1 MTDTRLHTCNLCEAV
16 CGVELDVEADRI
28 VAVRGDRRDP
38 FSKGHICPKAAA
50 LGDLAADPDRVRE
63 PMRRDGDRWSPVSW
77 DSAIAELVERVERVR
92 EKYGPNAVALYVGN
106 PTVHSHTAL
115 LTFPFF
121 AKALG
126 ARSKFSATSIDQ
138 LPHMLA
144 SLEMFGHQ
152 LMLPIADLDRTQH
165 LWIMGANPWAS
176 NGSILT
182 AGNVRARIEAI
193 RERGG
198 RVTVFDPRRT
208 ETAEHADEHVFI
220 RPGGDAFFLLG
231 VLHTLF
237 QEGLA
242 DPGAARGYLDGWEA
256 LRSAVARFSPERVA
270 SRAGID
276 ADTTRRLARAL
287 AASKRSVV
295 YGRLGVCTQ
304 EFGGTSA
311 WLVNALNVAIG
322 ALDRVGGAMFPEPAV
337 DLLGVAAAIGQK
349 GHFAKFRSR
358 VRGLPE
364 FGGELPS
371 STLAEEIE
379 TPGEGQIRALV
390 TLAGNPV
397 LSTPNGARLARALPR
412 LDFMASIDIYRNET
426 TRHAHLILPTSVGVE
441 RDHYDVAF
449 YQLAVR
455 NVARYAKA
463 AIAAPSGVK
472 NDFDLLTELALAIHS
487 SRRTARDRASALALR
502 AARAMGHRRLFDLLL
517 RAGPHGTL
525 RGGKLSLSALEAS
538 PHGVD
543 LGALAPRLPSALWTK
558 DKRVKLAPRVYLEDL
573 ERVERALADDASKAP
588 NGSRLVLVGRR
599 HLRSNNS
606 WMHNSL
612 RLVKGPERC
621 TLLVHPEDAKA
632 HEIKS
637 GDRVLLRSKAGEI
650 RVVVEVSDEIHRG
663 VVSLPHGWGH
673 DDDGAKLSVA
683 RAHAGVSINAVTDER
698 FVDSLSGNAAFSG
711 VEVTIEAG

>member
-1 MTDTRLHTCNLCEAV
+1 MTETRLHTCNLCEAV

-28 VAVRGDRRDP
+28 VGVRGDRKDP

-50 LGDLAADPDRVRE
+50 LGDLAGDPDRVRE
-63 PMRRDGDRWSPVSW
+63 PMRREGDRWSPVSW
-77 DSAIAELVERVERVR
+77 DSAIAEFVERVERVR
-92 EKYGPNAVALYVGN
+92 KQHGPNAVAIYVGN

-144 SLEMFGHQ
+144 ALEMFGHQ
-152 LMLPIADLDRTQH
+152 LMLPIPDIDRAER

-176 NGSILT
+176 NGSLLT

-231 VLHTLF
+231 VLSTLF

-242 DPGAARGYLDGWEA
+242 DPGAARAYVDGWDA
-256 LRSAVARFSPERVA
+256 LRAAVAPFTAARVA
-270 SRAGID
+270 SRAGI
-276 ADTTRRLARAL
+276 AEETIVRLAREL
-287 AASKRSVV
+287 AGSKRSVV
-295 YGRLGVCTQ
+295 YGRMGVCTQ
-304 EFGGTSA
+304 EFGGLA
-311 WLVNALNVAIG
+311 AYLVNALNVAIG
-322 ALDRVGGAMFPEPAV
+322 ALDRMGGAMFPQPAV
-337 DLLGVAAAIGQK
+337 DLLGVSAAIGQK
-349 GHFAKFRSR
+349 GHHGKFRSR

-364 FGGELPS
+364 FGGELPVA
-371 STLAEEIE
+371 TLAEEID

-412 LDFMASIDIYRNET
+412 LEFMASIDIYRNET
-426 TRHAHLILPTSVGVE
+426 TRHAHLLLPTSVGVE
-441 RDHYDVAF
+441 RDHYDLAF

-455 NVARYAKA
+455 NAARYAKA
-463 AIAAPSGVK
+463 AVAAPSGVK
-472 NDFDLLTELALAIHS
+472 HDFDLLTHLALALHA
-487 SRRTARDRASALALR
+487 SRTSAADRATALALR
-502 AARAMGHRRLFDLLL
+502 AARALGHRRLVDTLL
-517 RAGPHGTL
+517 RVGPYGTL
-525 RGGKLSLSALEAS
+525 RGGTLSLSALEAE
-538 PHGVD
+538 PHGLD
-543 LGALAPRLPSALWTK
+543 LGPLRPRLPSALWTR
-558 DKRVKLAPRVYLEDL
+558 DKRVVLLPALFAKDLA
-573 ERVERALADDASKAP
+573 RVERALVEDESKP
-588 NGSRLVLVGRR
+588 KGLVLVGRR
-599 HLRSNNS
+599 QLRSNNS

-621 TLLVHPEDAKA
+621 TLLVHPDDAAEHGVKT
-632 HEIKS
+632 
-637 GDRVLLRSKAGEI
+637 GDRVLLRSKTGEI
-650 RVVVEVSDEIHRG
+650 RVLVEVSDEIHRG

-673 DDDGAKLSVA
+673 SDEAAKLEVARSHAGASINDVTDDG
-683 RAHAGVSINAVTDER
+683 
-698 FVDSLSGNAAFSG
+698 FVDPLSGTAAFSG
-711 VEVTIEAG
+711 VSVVISAG